1 MEDAIINA
9 HQIQFIET
17 VYCCSKINQSLGS
30 QYPILYEVCTSDA
43 HRIMRSFVVASFG
56 VLSFAIILTPKTH
69 VFAYPR
75 AVFQYVKGTHVI
87 YLYGRREVWMSGK
100 LIGCRNCLLILWKDV
115 EVLPGVRGN
124 VSQCTWRRSLA
135 RRRRVGVYNL
145 TCFWSSEFL

>member
-1 MEDAIINA
+1 MINA

-17 VYCCSKINQSLGS
+17 ANCSKINQSSGS
-30 QYPILYEVCTSDA
+30 QYPILYEVCTLDG

-75 AVFQYVKGTHVI
+75 AVFQYVKGTRV
-87 YLYGRREVWMSGK
+87 REVWMSGK
-100 LIGCRNCLLILWKDV
+100 LIGCRDCLLILWKGA

-124 VSQCTWRRSLA
+124 VS
-135 RRRRVGVYNL
+135 
-145 TCFWSSEFL
+145 